1 MANNN
6 QIYKMSN
13 AGGFKSLNRYH
24 DMLAGNPVFVA
35 SSYESIE
42 TFTVGAGGSS
52 SINFNS
58 IPGTYKHLQ
67 LRIISRDGQ
76 AGTGFN
82 NNIMRINGDTGSNY
96 SSHYLYGDGSSV
108 GTAGNGSASSF
119 NVAIYVAANG
129 NTSGVFGVAVM
140 DILDYANTSKFKTM
154 RSLTGGDANGS
165 GIVIMTS
172 SVWQNTS
179 AITSLAFTG
188 TTYQQ
193 HSQFALYGIRG

>member
-1 MANNN
+1 MAITRARTSSVA
-6 QIYKMSN
+6 QGPSTRKTVL
-13 AGGFKSLNRYH
+13 GGNDVIL
-24 DMLAGNPVFVA
+24 GG
-35 SSYESIE
+35 SYDAIG
-42 TFTVGAGGSS
+42 TVVVGSGGSS

-67 LRIISRDGQ
+67 LRVISRDGQ

-82 NNIMRINGDTGSNY
+82 NNIMRVNGDTGTNY
-96 SSHYLYGDGSSV
+96 SNHYLYGDGSSV
-108 GTAGNGSASSF
+108 AASGGGNASSF

-140 DILDYANTSKFKTM
+140 DILDYANTSKYKTM
-154 RSLTGGDANGS
+154 RTLTGGDANGS
-165 GIVIMTS
+165 GIVLMTS
-172 SVWQNTS
+172 SAWRNTS

-193 HSQFALYGIRG
+193 YTQFDLYGIK